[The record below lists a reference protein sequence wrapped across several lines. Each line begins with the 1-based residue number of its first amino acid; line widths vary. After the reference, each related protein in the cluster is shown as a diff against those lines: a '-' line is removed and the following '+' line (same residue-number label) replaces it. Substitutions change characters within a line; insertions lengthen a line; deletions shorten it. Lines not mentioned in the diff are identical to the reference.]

1 MGKSKKDQLIEIFGN
16 PISGKAYA
24 NSDKY
29 INRELSWLEFNKRVL
44 YQSLRKDI
52 PLLERLNF
60 LGISTSNLDE
70 FIMVRFASVINR
82 LIECETKS
90 ELSGLSPY
98 DEYRSI
104 LRSIEAFKDA
114 QSECFDILSEKLK
127 KSHIYICDYDMLNKR
142 ERDYVSGLFYRN
154 IFPLLIPINYDTTK
168 EFPALKS
175 KQLNIVVALEDVTN
189 NSRVI
194 SFIALHDSFQ
204 KIYRIPSDDGK
215 EKYILLEQIV
225 YAFLSKIY
233 VNKNIV
239 SYGSIKLLRKADI
252 ELKHDK
258 DVYITD
264 RMRSN
269 LLEREYSTPIF
280 MDASSDISKSL
291 LKILI
296 RIFELDKHHVY
307 VSDTPIDYTVFQGM
321 TSSNLALRYNS
332 FTPQYPSELIGEHD
346 MFSAID
352 NGDILIHHPYE
363 SFDPVI
369 KLLEHAAEN
378 PDVLSIK
385 QTLYR
390 VSSTDSPIVE
400 ALCRAANNGKQVAVI
415 LEIKARFDE
424 ERNISLIEKL
434 RLAGCKLIYGVED
447 LKTHCKFIM
456 VVKKYNGGLRVYSHI
471 GTGNYND
478 KTAKIY
484 TDISYFTSN
493 FKVGQDLNSV
503 FNMLSGFSEPTGKI
517 NKIYFSPYN
526 LRKKLY
532 NCIDNEIELAKNG
545 KKGIIVF
552 KVNSVNDKEMIDR
565 LYKASEKGVKIT
577 IFCRGICSMK
587 PVNKNITI
595 RSLVGRFLEH
605 SRIYYFGNNS
615 HPDVFISSADLLTRN
630 LDKRFE
636 LLFPVKDDGAIS
648 KLLKILAMYYSDTF
662 NSYQMDK
669 KGNYLKLVG
678 KKKEVDIHRIFME
691 EAIANYKMKNIPKMM
706 PSGDK
711 KKK

>member
-1 MGKSKKDQLIEIFGN
+1 MGKSKKEQLVETFEN
-16 PISGKAYA
+16 PIGGKAYT

-29 INRELSWLEFNKRVL
+29 INRELSWIEFNKRVL
-44 YQSLRKDI
+44 YQSMRKDI

-70 FIMVRFASVINR
+70 FIMVRFASVIHR
-82 LIECETKS
+82 MSSCETKS
-90 ELSGLSPY
+90 EISGLSPY
-98 DEYRSI
+98 DEYRAI
-104 LRSIEAFKDA
+104 LRSIETFKDA
-114 QSECFDILSEKLK
+114 QSECFDILNEKMK
-127 KSHIYICDYDMLNKR
+127 KARICICDYDMLNKK
-142 ERDYVSGLFYRN
+142 ERHYVANLFYRN
-154 IFPLLIPINYDTTK
+154 IFPLLTPINYDTTK

-175 KQLNIVVALEDVTN
+175 KQLNIVVFLEDVRN

-204 KIYRIPSDDGK
+204 RIYKIPNDDGK
-215 EKYILLEQIV
+215 EKFILLEEII

-239 SYGSIKLLRKADI
+239 DYGSIKLLREADI

-264 RMRSN
+264 RMRTN

-280 MDASSDISKSL
+280 MDASSNISKSL

-307 VSDTPIDYTVFQGM
+307 VSDTPIDYTVFQRM
-321 TSSNLALRYNS
+321 ESSNPSLRYKS

-363 SFDPVI
+363 SFDPVV

-390 VSSTDSPIVE
+390 VSSTDSPVVE
-400 ALCRAANNGKQVAVI
+400 ALCKAANNGKQVAVI

-456 VVKKYNGGLRVYSHI
+456 VVKKHDGGLRVYSHI

-484 TDISYFTSN
+484 TDISYFTCN

-532 NCIDNEIELAKNG
+532 SCIDREIELAKNG
-545 KKGIIVF
+545 KKGIIVI
-552 KVNSVNDKEMIDR
+552 KVNSVNDKEIIDR

-587 PVNKNITI
+587 PINKNIII

-615 HPDVFISSADLLTRN
+615 SPDVFISSADLLTRN

-636 LLFPVKDDGAIS
+636 LLFPVKDDAAIS

-669 KGNYLKLVG
+669 KGNYLKLAG
-678 KKKEVDIHRIFME
+678 KKKETDIHRIFME

-706 PSGDK
+706 PSRNKDK
-711 KKK
+711 K